1 MRSVQFVTMG
11 AQAHTST
18 NVDSGLAFKAGQIFF
33 GKVNKIYPNQ
43 IAEVRIGNQKLIATL
58 EAPLKAGERYWLQ
71 VQSNERKPVL
81 KVLDTPHAA
90 QMMNM
95 KAAAQQLIAH
105 LGITANAEAAELAEF
120 LMRNQF
126 PITKDSFQMALQ
138 WLKLADPSPSGL
150 ATIKTMYVQQLPF
163 IEDVF
168 KALLAQ
174 SKGESLHN
182 MLGDL
187 LGKLTS
193 ASTGTATTHQLK
205 EVLESLVLSKQGHL
219 QETGLLKLVSQWAS
233 PDAAPDLKAG
243 AFSLLQKV
251 GLISPTFSEAEFL
264 TKLVTD
270 SQISGVPQAKTE
282 LAMKWQQGMQLLADY
297 KTALQN
303 GDHRTV
309 HLQNVT
315 NWLAEQQGVLK
326 APLTNLVQGQQLA
339 ATSVSSAD
347 FAQQPANSAA
357 PLKINPQ
364 QTDLP
369 KLTMDIVE
377 MLVTESES
385 KSVLTSFLNLL
396 NPNRSQVNGA
406 KEALANRL
414 LSFSQNPAESSV
426 LPHERAILQVLAS
439 EFQMTDLTTGTAVY
453 SHLKDIVKILGL
465 QFEHVL
471 AHAQNANP
479 TALEEE
485 LVTLKPL
492 LLKLL
497 QEQQHPAVIKELA
510 EQLVNRLTAQQIMS
524 QENGPLQNVLLTLP
538 LNIGKYE
545 TDVTLQWSGRRTQEG
560 SIDPNYCRILFYLD
574 LEQLKE
580 TIIDMQVQNRV
591 IKVVVMNEQSETL
604 ENMASP
610 YIGLLR
616 SSLEQLN
623 YKLSGVLFENTLLK
637 HGKEKRNQSST
648 SYPVAGSYN
657 GVDVRI

>member
-1 MRSVQFVTMG
+1 MQFVTMG
-11 AQAHTST
+11 AQVHTST

-58 EAPLKAGERYWLQ
+58 EAPLQAGERYWLQ
-71 VQSNERKPVL
+71 VQSNEGKPVL

-90 QMMNM
+90 QTMNM

-126 PITKDSFQMALQ
+126 PITKDSFQRALQ
-138 WLKLADPSPSGL
+138 WLKLTDSSQSGL

-163 IEDVF
+163 VEDVF

-205 EVLESLVLSKQGHL
+205 EVLESLVISKQGHL

-251 GLISPTFSEAEFL
+251 GLIPPSFSEAEFL

-270 SQISGVPQAKTE
+270 SKISGVPQAKTE

-315 NWLAEQQGVLK
+315 NWLVEQQGVPK

-339 ATSVSSAD
+339 TTSVRSAD

-385 KSVLTSFLNLL
+385 KSVLTSFLHLL

-406 KEALANRL
+406 KEALANQL
-414 LSFSQNPAESSV
+414 LSFSQNPSESLV
-426 LPHERAILQVLAS
+426 LPHERAVLQVLAS
-439 EFQMTDLTTGTAVY
+439 EFQLTDLTTGTAVY

-510 EQLVNRLTAQQIMS
+510 EQIVNRLTAQQIMS

-560 SIDPNYCRILFYLD
+560 GIDPNYCRILFYLD

-580 TIIDMQVQNRV
+580 TVIDMQVQNRV

-623 YKLSGVLFENTLLK
+623 YKLSGVLFENMLMK
-637 HGKEKRNQSST
+637 HGKEKRSQST